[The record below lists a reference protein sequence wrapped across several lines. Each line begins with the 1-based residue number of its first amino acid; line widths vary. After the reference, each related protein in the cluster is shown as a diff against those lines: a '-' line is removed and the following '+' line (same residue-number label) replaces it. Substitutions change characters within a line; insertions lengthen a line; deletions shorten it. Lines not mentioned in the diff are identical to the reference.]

1 MKIKNYIWVVLII
14 GLIAVP
20 SAAQKRRSEKRT
32 RVSRVSTTQHAT
44 PAQSLSTTERAA
56 ALDTSISSTCAETAP
71 STPKTLTH
79 NTQVFSPQRI
89 ASTLNGVWIGR
100 VSGEYDPQ
108 LFAPDGFLNVDY
120 YMIVDINRGESF
132 VYQEFTSRRSGAG
145 FQAAPGASKWTYVW
159 CAKENYE
166 TKSPRQVHDFVKVS
180 DNVQDGKVL
189 LTNSTG
195 LTFAPGESLVLE
207 SAWQKL
213 VAAKFFDD
221 PKRSLA
227 YAGVLFKPIT
237 MGTVQSAGGGS
248 LFELRLV
255 GEYRGS
261 GETAAKFIPGEP
273 IHNVEQAHF
282 LGLAGTGT
290 STASATSRATA
301 RAAIATTSESSGDFL
316 ISSFGLGNEMIGPKD
331 DAVLAVFST
340 QMAFDKV
347 VIGPLGTGSLTPTP
361 ISSPAAKAAPAKST
375 PPAKSGSSGTT
386 RAGQRQQR

>member
-14 GLIAVP
+14 GLIGIPAM
-20 SAAQKRRSEKRT
+20 AQKRRPETSKRT
-32 RVSRVSTTQHAT
+32 RVSRVPTSQHAA
-44 PAQSLSTTERAA
+44 PAQSLSAAERTA

-71 STPKTLTH
+71 TTPKTLTH

-89 ASTLNGVWIGR
+89 ASTLNGVWIGK

-108 LFAPDGFLNVDY
+108 LFAADGFLNVDY

-132 VYQEFTSRRSGAG
+132 VYQEFGSNRSGAG
-145 FQAAPGASKWTYVW
+145 LQAQPGAPKWTYVW
-159 CAKENYE
+159 CARENYE
-166 TKSPRQVHDFVKVS
+166 TKSPRQIHDFVKVS
-180 DNVQDGKVL
+180 DNIQDGKQL

-195 LTFAPGESLVLE
+195 LTFAPGEQLVL
-207 SAWQKL
+207 SNAWQKL

-282 LGLAGTGT
+282 LGLTGSGT
-290 STASATSRATA
+290 STASASPSSTTA
-301 RAAIATTSESSGDFL
+301 RTAVATTTESSFGDFL
-316 ISSFGLGNEMIGPKD
+316 VAAFGIGNAMIGPKD
-331 DAVLAVFST
+331 DATFELFST

-347 VIGPLGTGSLTPTP
+347 VIGPLGTGSLTPGVVTA
-361 ISSPAAKAAPAKST
+361 PAAKAAPAK
-375 PPAKSGSSGTT
+375 ARTT
-386 RAGQRQQR
+386 RAARGQR